1 LDEKSEL
8 DIASGK
14 LGPTTLQG
22 KYVRLEPIS
31 PQFARNILEAGV
43 GFNWAWMSV
52 KLDNLESI
60 EAWIESTL
68 EAQARGD
75 EFTFVV
81 RDQATNKIIGSTRY
95 MDTQPK
101 QKGTEIGWTW
111 YSLRVRGTV
120 VNPECKYLLLKHA
133 FEDWGAIRVQL
144 KTDNNN
150 VHSQRAIL
158 KLGAKF
164 EGRLR
169 NHRFR
174 SDGSIRDTMMYSI
187 TKEEWPI
194 VKLGLSRRI
203 EVSGKIP

>member
-1 LDEKSEL
+1 MKEKSEL
-8 DIASGK
+8 DTESKK

-31 PQFARNILEAGV
+31 LEFASDILEAGL
-43 GFNWAWMSV
+43 GFDWAWMSA
-52 KLDNLESI
+52 KLDNPGSI
-60 EAWIESTL
+60 EAWIKATL
-68 EAQARGD
+68 EAQGRGE

-81 RDQATNKIIGSTRY
+81 RDLTTNKVIGSTRY

-111 YSLRVRGTV
+111 YSPRVWGTV

-133 FEDWGAIRVQL
+133 FEDWGAVRVQL

-174 SDGSIRDTMMYSI
+174 PDGTIRDTMMYSI
-187 TKEEWPI
+187 TKEEWPE
-194 VKLGLSRRI
+194 VKLNLSKRT
-203 EVSGKIP
+203 ESGNTA